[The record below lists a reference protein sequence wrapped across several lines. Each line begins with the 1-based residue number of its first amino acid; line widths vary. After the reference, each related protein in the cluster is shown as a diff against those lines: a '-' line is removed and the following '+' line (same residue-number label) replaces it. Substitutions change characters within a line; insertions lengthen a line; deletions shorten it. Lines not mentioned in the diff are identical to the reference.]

1 MGLLYLLCGQ
11 ASATD
16 IFRNQLAEEMYLLD
30 IKCNTVNVDSN
41 KFYNGKIIQ
50 SATNLKLYF
59 REGEMGDEGEEGGVL
74 VKREA
79 ASPQSPETSPGT
91 STVS

>member
-41 KFYNGKIIQ
+41 KFYIGKIIQ

-59 REGEMGDEGEEGGVL
+59 REGEMGDEGGVL